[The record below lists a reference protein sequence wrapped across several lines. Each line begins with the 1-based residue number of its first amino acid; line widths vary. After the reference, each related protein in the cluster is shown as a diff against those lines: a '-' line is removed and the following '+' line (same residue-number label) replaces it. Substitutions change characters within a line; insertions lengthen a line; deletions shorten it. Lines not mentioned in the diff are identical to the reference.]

1 MYSISYY
8 HLGWECN
15 GKLCL
20 HRKYKNL
27 FRYISYPVPPDTT
40 INKPILEKMALRNEN
55 KYITYVGR
63 IWCGEACNAFIRNIF
78 DIKCINDE
86 WIELFELISMIIAKN
101 VVSVYIHMASSCVCV
116 FAFLTLSLSFPVIC
130 HSTNHLTLIE

>member
-27 FRYISYPVPPDTT
+27 FCYISYPVPPDTT
-40 INKPILEKMALRNEN
+40 INKPILEKWHWEMKINISHISAICRAHLMW
-55 KYITYVGR
+55 G
-63 IWCGEACNAFIRNIF
+63 ACNAFIRNIF

-101 VVSVYIHMASSCVCV
+101 VVSVYVHMASSCICV
-116 FAFLTLSLSFPVIC
+116 FAFLTLYLSLF
-130 HSTNHLTLIE
+130 L